1 MMGPHV
7 ELEKVS
13 KFYEAQEKLHA
24 LHEVSFGIDHGEFV
38 SIVGPS
44 GCGKSTLL
52 KLIAGLDL
60 PSSGEV
66 RIQGGPVKG
75 PHDKISMVFQAF
87 GLFPWRTVLENVG
100 YGLEMRKTPNA
111 ERRSLSREY
120 LEMVGLG
127 GYEHMYPK
135 QLSGGMKQRVGI
147 ARALAVEP
155 EVVLM
160 DEAFSAIDEVTAD
173 VLREE
178 VAEIHKKTGKTFVL
192 VTHNLSEAIELADKV
207 VVLSSRPAKV
217 KKIFPVS
224 LERPRDRTHS
234 LFVHMH
240 RDILHLLK
248 EELENTLIRH
258 KIREIKEV
266 QQLHDMEATGKEVL
280 GTKPKS
286 AVPTSS
292 PVLGG
297 CRGKKHVR
305 LNLFRHRGAAYT

>member
-1 MMGPHV
+1 MDAHV
-7 ELEKVS
+7 ELDNVT
-13 KFYEAQEKLHA
+13 KFYNTQEKLHA
-24 LHEVSFGIDHGEFV
+24 LHQVSFGIDKGEFV
-38 SIVGPS
+38 CIVGPS

-52 KLIAGLDL
+52 KIMAGLDT

-66 RIQGGPVKG
+66 RFQGGPVRG
-75 PHDKISMVFQAF
+75 PHAKISMVFQSF
-87 GLFPWRTVLENVG
+87 GLFPWRTVLENVE
-100 YGLEMRKTPNA
+100 YGLEMHKVPKN
-111 ERRSLSREY
+111 ERQDTARQY

-127 GYEHMYPK
+127 NCEHMYPK

-147 ARALAVEP
+147 ARALAVQP

-178 VAEIHKKTGKTFVL
+178 VSEIHKETAKTFVL

-217 KKIFPVS
+217 KRIFSVT

-240 RDILHLLK
+240 SDILRLLK

-258 KIREIKEV
+258 KLKGVREF
-266 QQLHDMEATGKEVL
+266 QALHDMEAQEAH
-280 GTKPKS
+280 
-286 AVPTSS
+286 AVPEL
-292 PVLGG
+292 P
-297 CRGKKHVR
+297 KKP
-305 LNLFRHRGAAYT
+305 LTT

>member
-1 MMGPHV
+1 MLPHV
-7 ELEKVS
+7 ELENVS
-13 KFYEAQEKLHA
+13 KFYETQNKLHA
-24 LHEVSFGIDHGEFV
+24 LHEVSFGIDVGEFV

-52 KLIAGLDL
+52 KIMAGLDF

-66 RIQGGPVKG
+66 RFQGDPVRG

-87 GLFPWRTVLENVG
+87 GLFPWRTVLENVE
-100 YGLEMRKTPNA
+100 YGLEMRRVRKE
-111 ERRSLSREY
+111 ERRALSREY

-160 DEAFSAIDEVTAD
+160 DEAFSAIDEVTAE

-178 VAEIHKKTGKTFVL
+178 VTDIHKKTGKTFVL

-217 KKIFPVS
+217 KKILPVS

-234 LFVHMH
+234 LFIHMH
-240 RDILHLLK
+240 RDIIHMLK
-248 EELENTLIRH
+248 EELENTLMKH
-258 KIREIKEV
+258 KLKGIGEF
-266 QQLHDMEATGKEVL
+266 QTLHDMEKSHQTTPTKEQV
-280 GTKPKS
+280 TVTP
-286 AVPTSS
+286 AQP
-292 PVLGG
+292 
-297 CRGKKHVR
+297 
-305 LNLFRHRGAAYT
+305 

>member
-1 MMGPHV
+1 MEPHV
-7 ELEKVS
+7 ELDGVS
-13 KFYEAQEKLHA
+13 KFYESEEKLHA
-24 LHEVSFGIDHGEFV
+24 LHEVSFGVGRGEFV
-38 SIVGPS
+38 CIVGPS

-52 KLIAGLDL
+52 KIMAGLDS

-66 RIQGGPVKG
+66 RFRGGPVRG

-87 GLFPWRTVLENVG
+87 GLFPWRTVLENVE
-100 YGLEMRKTPNA
+100 YGLEMRRTPKQ
-111 ERRSLSREY
+111 ERRAISREY
-120 LEMVGLG
+120 LDMVGLA
-127 GYEHMYPK
+127 GYERMYPK

-160 DEAFSAIDEVTAD
+160 DEAFSAIDEVTAE

-178 VAEIHKKTGKTFVL
+178 VADLHEKTGKTFVL

-217 KKIFPVS
+217 KKILPVS
-224 LERPRDRTHS
+224 LDRPRDHTHS

-258 KIREIKEV
+258 KLKGIGELQK
-266 QQLHDMEATGKEVL
+266 LHNMEAPAKE
-280 GTKPKS
+280 TAS
-286 AVPTSS
+286 RSQIVPSIQVPDKT
-292 PVLGG
+292 
-297 CRGKKHVR
+297 
-305 LNLFRHRGAAYT
+305 

>member
-1 MMGPHV
+1 MTEPHV
-7 ELEKVS
+7 ELDNVS
-13 KFYEAQEKLHA
+13 KFYDAERRLHA
-24 LHEVSFGIDHGEFV
+24 LHEVTFGVDSGEFV

-52 KLIAGLDL
+52 KIMAGLDK

-66 RIQGGPVKG
+66 KFKGGPVRG
-75 PHDKISMVFQAF
+75 PHSKISMVFQAF
-87 GLFPWRTVLENVG
+87 GLFPWRTVLENVE
-100 YGLEMRKTPNA
+100 YGLEMRKTPKV
-111 ERRSLSREY
+111 ERRTVAREY

-160 DEAFSAIDEVTAD
+160 DEAFSAIDEVTAE

-178 VAEIHKKTGKTFVL
+178 VADIHNETGKTFVL
-192 VTHNLSEAIELADKV
+192 VTHNLAEAIEMSDKV
-207 VVLSSRPAKV
+207 IVLSSRPAKV
-217 KKIFPVS
+217 KKILPVC
-224 LERPRDRTHS
+224 LDRPRDRTHS

-248 EELENTLIRH
+248 EELENTLTRH
-258 KIREIKEV
+258 KLKEV
-266 QQLHDMEATGKEVL
+266 KQLQDLHDMEAGENAHTPRRPSVL
-280 GTKPKS
+280 TSETLHTLNK
-286 AVPTSS
+286 TSS
-292 PVLGG
+292 
-297 CRGKKHVR
+297 
-305 LNLFRHRGAAYT
+305 AQE

>member
-1 MMGPHV
+1 MDAHV
-7 ELEKVS
+7 ELDNVT
-13 KFYEAQEKLHA
+13 KFYNTQEKLHA
-24 LHEVSFGIDHGEFV
+24 LHQVSFGIDKGEFV
-38 SIVGPS
+38 CIVGPS

-52 KLIAGLDL
+52 KIMAGLDT

-66 RIQGGPVKG
+66 RFQGGPVRG
-75 PHDKISMVFQAF
+75 PHAKISMVFQSF
-87 GLFPWRTVLENVG
+87 GLFPWRTVLENVE
-100 YGLEMRKTPNA
+100 YGLEMRKVPKN
-111 ERRSLSREY
+111 ERQDTARQY
-120 LEMVGLG
+120 LDMVGLG
-127 GYEHMYPK
+127 NCEHMYPK

-147 ARALAVEP
+147 ARALAVQP

-178 VAEIHKKTGKTFVL
+178 VSEIHKETAKTFVL

-217 KKIFPVS
+217 KRIFPVT

-240 RDILHLLK
+240 SDILRLLK

-258 KIREIKEV
+258 KLKGVREF
-266 QQLHDMEATGKEVL
+266 QALHDMEAQEAH
-280 GTKPKS
+280 
-286 AVPTSS
+286 AVPEL
-292 PVLGG
+292 P
-297 CRGKKHVR
+297 KKP
-305 LNLFRHRGAAYT
+305 LTT